1 MKRFWNRVGW
11 LLAAVLFL
19 LMGGWI
25 RMTPG
30 FSFSSY
36 VLWGC
41 AALILVYRILGWM
54 KKKFPKFSKALRTI
68 LTLCLCAGLLLAAVT
83 GVFIGR
89 AGKGDAEKQ
98 CDYVIV
104 LGAGVNGTV
113 PSLILSERI
122 NRAYDYLTANPDV
135 ICIVSG
141 GQGPGE
147 DITEAKCMYDR
158 LVAKGIDPERIWQE
172 DKSTSTRENIRFS
185 LEVIE
190 GKTGRRPTEAAIISN
205 EFHLFRAGLFAKEQ
219 ELTMIGV
226 PARTTWFSL
235 RANYFLRE
243 IVAVWYYVI
252 LGG

>member
-1 MKRFWNRVGW
+1 MKRFWNRIGW
-11 LLAAVLFL
+11 VLVAGMFL
-19 LMGGWI
+19 LMGVLI
-25 RMTPG
+25 RRTPG

-41 AALILVYRILGWM
+41 AGLVIVYRILGWM

-68 LTLCLCAGLLLAAVT
+68 LTLCLCAGLVLAAVT

-89 AGKGDAEKQ
+89 AGKGDADKD

-122 NRAYDYLTANPDV
+122 NRAYEYLTENPDV

-158 LVAKGIDPERIWQE
+158 LVSKGIDPERIWQE

-190 GKTGRRPTEAAIISN
+190 AKTGRRPTEAAIISN
-205 EFHLFRAGLFAKEQ
+205 EFHLFRAGLFAQEQ
-219 ELTMIGV
+219 DLTMIGV
-226 PARTTWFSL
+226 PAKTTWFSL

>member
-1 MKRFWNRVGW
+1 MKQFWNRAGW
-11 LLAAVLFL
+11 LILTALLV
-19 LMGGWI
+19 LMGFLI

-30 FSFSSY
+30 FAFSSY

-41 AALILVYRILGWM
+41 AGIVLAYRILGWL
-54 KKKFPKFSKALRTI
+54 KKKKPKLSKVLRI
-68 LTLCLCAGLLLAAVT
+68 LLSCCLCLGMLLAAVT
-83 GVFIGR
+83 GVFIGV
-89 AGKGDAEKQ
+89 AGKGDADTK

-122 NRAYDYLTANPDV
+122 RAAYDYLTKNPDV

-147 DITEAKCMYDR
+147 DITEAKCMYDS
-158 LVAKGIDPERIWQE
+158 LVAKGISPDRIWQE

-185 LEVIE
+185 LELIE
-190 GKTGRRPTEAAIISN
+190 EKTGSRPEQAAVISN
-205 EFHLFRAGLFAKEQ
+205 EFHLFRAGLFAQEQ
-219 ELTMIGV
+219 ELDMIGV
-226 PARTTWFSL
+226 PAKTTWFSL

-243 IVAVWYYVI
+243 IVAVWYYTL